1 MAGEF
6 WPESRLPDPTEEL
19 SSWCRSPVD
28 ANPLSC
34 APPMLSRALRI
45 DELMDPMVEGIGK
58 AVAAE
63 PLLPLLAAGLFE
75 DRLALGIKFELA
87 LRILY
92 TSFPPNPTL

>member
-6 WPESRLPDPTEEL
+6 WPESRLPEPTEEL

-34 APPMLSRALRI
+34 VPPMLSRALRM
-45 DELMDPMVEGIGK
+45 DELWGPMAEVKGK

-63 PLLPLLAAGLFE
+63 PLLPLLFE
-75 DRLALGIKFELA
+75 DRFALGIKFELA
-87 LRILY
+87 LRILC